1 MAVTAKMV
9 KELREMTGA
18 GMMDCKKAL
27 VETDGNIEAAVDLLK
42 EKGLAKAAKK
52 AGRVAAMGL
61 VRTAIAADGKA
72 AAIVEVNSE
81 TDFVAKNEEFVT
93 FVDTLARWLSK
104 TMLQIWTHSW
114 HFLTEMKELLKTFSL
129 IRSLLSART

>member
-1 MAVTAKMV
+1 MAVTAQMV
-9 KELREMTGA
+9 KELREMTSA

-27 VETDGNIEAAVDLLK
+27 VETDGDMDKAVELLK

-61 VRTAIAADGKA
+61 VKTVVAADDKA

-81 TDFVAKNEEFVT
+81 TDFVAKNDEFVT
-93 FVDTLARWLSK
+93 FVEDLAKLALESDAAD
-104 TMLQIWTHSW
+104 MDAFMALPYG
-114 HFLTEMKELLKTFSL
+114 
-129 IRSLLSART
+129 